1 MDLDGDGRLS
11 KKEIEKALGNV
22 LSEADFNELLTEL
35 DADQSGEVDWQEF
48 VNVMK
53 IRMREPESV
62 KMLKEAFRWEW
73 EEICFAASNQ
83 SKFNRFEGGKVFSTL
98 FGKSTMFQ
106 ALAKKISPKDWRKK
120 KESELDLHLKAGK
133 TSMYYVSVLLS
144 NWIYER

>member
-1 MDLDGDGRLS
+1 MFLHRCIFRRHFFSEAFLKISIFFFSLQETFAQLDLDGDGRLS

-62 KMLKEAFRWEW
+62 KMLKEAFR
-73 EEICFAASNQ
+73 
-83 SKFNRFEGGKVFSTL
+83 
-98 FGKSTMFQ
+98 
-106 ALAKKISPKDWRKK
+106 
-120 KESELDLHLKAGK
+120 
-133 TSMYYVSVLLS
+133 
-144 NWIYER
+144 

>member
-1 MDLDGDGRLS
+1 MHKCIKMQALFFKNLQFFFRSLQETFAQLDLDGDGRLS

-62 KMLKEAFRWEW
+62 KMLKEAFR
-73 EEICFAASNQ
+73 
-83 SKFNRFEGGKVFSTL
+83 
-98 FGKSTMFQ
+98 
-106 ALAKKISPKDWRKK
+106 
-120 KESELDLHLKAGK
+120 
-133 TSMYYVSVLLS
+133 
-144 NWIYER
+144 

>member
-1 MDLDGDGRLS
+1 MQALFKNLQFFFRSLQETFAQLDLDGDGRLS

-62 KMLKEAFRWEW
+62 KMLKEAFRWE
-73 EEICFAASNQ
+73 EKFALPHQINQ
-83 SKFNRFEGGKVFSTL
+83 NSIVLKGGKFSAHSL
-98 FGKSTMFQ
+98 VK
-106 ALAKKISPKDWRKK
+106 ALCSKPW
-120 KESELDLHLKAGK
+120 LK
-133 TSMYYVSVLLS
+133 
-144 NWIYER
+144 R

>member
-1 MDLDGDGRLS
+1 MDAAVRQGTDDTAFDLDGDGRLS

-62 KMLKEAFRWEW
+62 KMLKEAFR
-73 EEICFAASNQ
+73 
-83 SKFNRFEGGKVFSTL
+83 
-98 FGKSTMFQ
+98 
-106 ALAKKISPKDWRKK
+106 
-120 KESELDLHLKAGK
+120 
-133 TSMYYVSVLLS
+133 
-144 NWIYER
+144 

>member
-62 KMLKEAFRWEW
+62 KMLKEAFR
-73 EEICFAASNQ
+73 
-83 SKFNRFEGGKVFSTL
+83 
-98 FGKSTMFQ
+98 
-106 ALAKKISPKDWRKK
+106 
-120 KESELDLHLKAGK
+120 
-133 TSMYYVSVLLS
+133 
-144 NWIYER
+144 

>member
-62 KMLKEAFRWEW
+62 KMLKEAFRWEFFIW
-73 EEICFAASNQ
+73 TNPIFQSNQ
-83 SKFNRFEGGKVFSTL
+83 KFSKSW
-98 FGKSTMFQ
+98 KSF
-106 ALAKKISPKDWRKK
+106 
-120 KESELDLHLKAGK
+120 
-133 TSMYYVSVLLS
+133 
-144 NWIYER
+144 

>member
-1 MDLDGDGRLS
+1 MKRNFGCFCIDAFSSEGTFWKAPLKKFVWIFSLQETFAQLDLDGDGRLS

-62 KMLKEAFRWEW
+62 KMLKEAFR
-73 EEICFAASNQ
+73 
-83 SKFNRFEGGKVFSTL
+83 
-98 FGKSTMFQ
+98 
-106 ALAKKISPKDWRKK
+106 
-120 KESELDLHLKAGK
+120 
-133 TSMYYVSVLLS
+133 
-144 NWIYER
+144 